1 MIIEMNRM
9 KKIPRLG
16 QKVYL
21 VFRNAVFLDKV
32 CMKRKESFA
41 CDSAF
46 DSIAIEEVRTPLFYG
61 EYRETQFTS
70 LSELRKAVVE
80 PKNKLV
86 KISDDYWE
94 IEGKENT

>member
-1 MIIEMNRM
+1 M
-9 KKIPRLG
+9 IPRLG

-21 VFRNAVFLDKV
+21 LFRNAVLLDKV
-32 CMKRKESFA
+32 YMKGKESFV

-46 DSIAIEEVRTPLFYG
+46 DPISIEEVRTPLFYG
-61 EYRETQFTS
+61 EYGETWFTS

-86 KISDDYWE
+86 KISEDYWE
-94 IEGKENT
+94 IEEK

>member
-21 VFRNAVFLDKV
+21 LFRNAVFLDKV
-32 CMKRKESFA
+32 CMKGKESFV

-46 DSIAIEEVRTPLFYG
+46 DPIAIEEVRTPLFYEEYG
-61 EYRETQFTS
+61 ETWFTS
-70 LSELRKAVVE
+70 LSELKKAVVE
-80 PKNKLV
+80 PNERLIKMAEN
-86 KISDDYWE
+86 YWE
-94 IEGKENT
+94 IEEK